1 MAGRLA
7 DFIVLDRDP
16 IAAPVDALEDAGVT
30 GRGGAGRGGALARDE
45 ALTAV

>member
-1 MAGRLA
+1 VGALVA

-30 GRGGAGRGGALARDE
+30 GPGGAGRGGALARNE

>member
-30 GRGGAGRGGALARDE
+30 GVVVRG
-45 ALTAV
+45 AVVRWPGTKP